1 MAETKLD
8 MSNKTDT
15 PDRKDRPEREKRP
28 FRVRRTGG
36 SGKVLFES
44 FNEREA
50 KQYVTNNFP
59 RQHHEADDV
68 DVYLQA
74 PDGAKTSYTP
84 DAEEEWG
91 EYRTPQEREDD

>member
-8 MSNKTDT
+8 LSKQKE
-15 PDRKDRPEREKRP
+15 DRPDRPERENRP
-28 FRVRRTGG
+28 FRVRKTGG

-44 FNEREA
+44 GNEKEA
-50 KQYVTNNFP
+50 QKFVTDNFP

-68 DVYLQA
+68 DVYIHA
-74 PDGAKTSYTP
+74 PNGAKTAYTP
-84 DAEEEWG
+84 GADDEWG